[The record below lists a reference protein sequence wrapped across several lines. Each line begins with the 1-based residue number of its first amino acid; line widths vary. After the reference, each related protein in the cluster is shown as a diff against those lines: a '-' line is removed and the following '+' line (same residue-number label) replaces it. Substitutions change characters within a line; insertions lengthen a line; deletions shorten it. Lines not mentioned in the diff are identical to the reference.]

1 MGSGCSLPS
10 RTPSFKPRSTPPP
23 PAPRLGSASIC
34 GPSPHRPRAGPRAPV
49 AAAHPWC
56 QRTPP
61 PWTRCPSTVA
71 LMLPCH
77 LTRATG
83 ASGPGPH
90 LLCVSQHP
98 RGDVPNEEG
107 GCRRRACGAP
117 SRGARGRGD
126 QCRRAGPT
134 AAPRLRRAIRAQG
147 GGAVPDRVCHCHRSH
162 RRLSLGGRG
171 SLHEEHT
178 PAGEADRT
186 PQGPHMLPGP
196 PPTGPRLVA
205 SLTGPT
211 EDRWTQMP
219 TQ

>member
-1 MGSGCSLPS
+1 MALP
-10 RTPSFKPRSTPPP
+10 
-23 PAPRLGSASIC
+23 
-34 GPSPHRPRAGPRAPV
+34 
-49 AAAHPWC
+49 
-56 QRTPP
+56 
-61 PWTRCPSTVA
+61 
-71 LMLPCH
+71 LPCRP
-77 LTRATG
+77 TRQIGHSSPREGLQATG

-171 SLHEEHT
+171 SLHEEHM

-196 PPTGPRLVA
+196 PHTQDPGWWPASQGPRK
-205 SLTGPT
+205 TGGHRCPPSDPHT
-211 EDRWTQMP
+211 PHPRVTHLGARRGTIRGETTINICQ
-219 TQ
+219 QH